1 MRRYGGREASAGA
14 GMGVARG
21 LERAIPMVGSCAR
34 EAWRVGAGVG
44 VGDEDEEGGRES
56 WRRRE
61 ERAGRRGPG
70 VMEGF
75 CAGAGER
82 GGREEAVAV
91 LGEGEVDIV
100 GDCCLVVGR
109 GIATARVGWL

>member
-1 MRRYGGREASAGA
+1 
-14 GMGVARG
+14 
-21 LERAIPMVGSCAR
+21 VGSCAR

-61 ERAGRRGPG
+61 ERAGWRGAG

-82 GGREEAVAV
+82 GGREEAVAGF
-91 LGEGEVDIV
+91 GEGEVDIL
-100 GDCCLVVGR
+100 GGGCWLFVVGR

>member
-1 MRRYGGREASAGA
+1 
-14 GMGVARG
+14 
-21 LERAIPMVGSCAR
+21 MVGSCAR

-44 VGDEDEEGGRES
+44 VGDEDEE
-56 WRRRE
+56 
-61 ERAGRRGPG
+61 
-70 VMEGF
+70 
-75 CAGAGER
+75 